1 MVEYYMALRGKGGVM
16 QVMLETHD
24 SNAPRNIDPP
34 LDDQI
39 EDMRMLQNAGFWE
52 IAKRAQRLIV
62 HSQSAAPRI
71 AQETGEPIYVLP
83 FANQRVPN
91 TATVTPED
99 RLAARQRVG
108 LDAYPEGT
116 IHLGSFGYVDTRTNM
131 TDVVLEAA
139 AWLIQWGYPI
149 ALHLIGSASATQ
161 ETELRQRARE
171 AGLAHFH
178 ITGFQSEEQF
188 RDWLLAVDLGVQLRI
203 SPLLGVSGP
212 LSDLAAF
219 GTPAVASSGLCVDVQ
234 TPAYITRLP
243 DEVSPVIVAEG
254 IEQALSGGMTSQE
267 LERARQEY
275 LSEQSPLRY
284 AELLL
289 EQIKEVAE

>member
-1 MVEYYMALRGKGGVM
+1 M
-16 QVMLETHD
+16 QVMLETHGW
-24 SNAPRNIDPP
+24 NAPRNIDPP

-39 EDMRMLQNAGFWE
+39 EDMRLLQNAGFWE

-116 IHLGSFGYVDTRTNM
+116 IHLGSFGYVDTRTKM

-149 ALHLIGSASATQ
+149 ALHLIGSASAPQ
-161 ETELRQRARE
+161 ETEHRQRARE

-178 ITGFQSEEQF
+178 ITGFQSEEKF

-219 GTPAVASSGLCVDVQ
+219 GTLAVASCGLCIDVQ
-234 TPAYITRLP
+234 APSYITRLP
-243 DEVSPVIVAEG
+243 NEVSPVIVAEG
-254 IEQALSGGMTSQE
+254 IEQALSSGMTPQE
-267 LERARQEY
+267 MERARQEY

-289 EQIKEVAE
+289 EQIKEVAG